1 MFYIYFLLFYFR
13 LLENNKILMAYRHQS
28 IAEQQLRYEN
38 IGYVSPPRNQSPQ
51 AARNQSPQAA
61 RNQSPPAA
69 RNQSPPAAR
78 NRSPPS
84 QQAANIPPNYED
96 CITYKC
102 EIAKLKL
109 ELKIAKGEY
118 ADENDIDELKAKIRE
133 DCADD
138 VDIETFIQ
146 RMEIE
151 RQVVKLKNEVNTIRI
166 LLPFICHFLFL
177 IIGNRKF
184 DGLTNLTELYSVLL
198 YTSPK
203 TVTGLTEKTKRSV
216 VIAKRVAFTAAIKI
230 KDKLNLIIPEFV
242 RFIQRG
248 TGYNQ
253 YSAAYLTVFLI
264 ILYYIVAGQQISN
277 IDSAKPFSEIPSIAN
292 RKATTRASRASRVP
306 GAPRAQQKNE
316 LSFVKEKDKA
326 IYRIATTYMNDDDLN
341 DLASIFM
348 DKIKVKMFLKKL
360 KNKIIMNVNELTAQG
375 LLAAKPVGQSTPQ
388 SRKEMDEIMFKQML
402 MNDDVEKLD
411 EAIMSFKK
419 GGKKKKVSKRR
430 CTS

>member
-1 MFYIYFLLFYFR
+1 
-13 LLENNKILMAYRHQS
+13 MAYRHQS

-38 IGYVSPPRNQSPQ
+38 IGYVSPP
-51 AARNQSPQAA
+51 AA

-69 RNQSPPAAR
+69 RNQSPPR
-78 NRSPPS
+78 
-84 QQAANIPPNYED
+84 QQAAHIPPNYED
-96 CITYKC
+96 CIIYKC

-118 ADENDIDELKAKIRE
+118 ADENDINRLKAKIRE

-151 RQVVKLKNEVNTIRI
+151 RQVVKLKNEVNTIKI
-166 LLPFICHFLFL
+166 LLPFISHFLFL

-216 VIAKRVAFTAAIKI
+216 VIAKQIAFSAAIKI

-242 RFIQRG
+242 RYIQRG

-253 YSAAYLTVFLI
+253 YSATYLTVFLI

-277 IDSAKPFSEIPSIAN
+277 IDSVKPFSEIPSIAN
-292 RKATTRASRASRVP
+292 RKATTRASRA
-306 GAPRAQQKNE
+306 QKNE

-375 LLAAKPVGQSTPQ
+375 LLVAKPVGQSTPQ
-388 SRKEMDEIMFKQML
+388 NRKEMDEIMFNQML
-402 MNDDVEKLD
+402 MNDDIEKLD

-419 GGKKKKVSKRR
+419 GGKKSKVSKRR

>member
-1 MFYIYFLLFYFR
+1 MFLLFYFR

-38 IGYVSPPRNQSPQ
+38 IGYE
-51 AARNQSPQAA
+51 
-61 RNQSPPAA
+61 SPPAA
-69 RNQSPPAAR
+69 RNQSPPR
-78 NRSPPS
+78 
-84 QQAANIPPNYED
+84 QQAAHIPQNYED
-96 CITYKC
+96 CIIYKC

-118 ADENDIDELKAKIRE
+118 ADENDINRLKAKIRE
-133 DCADD
+133 DCMDD

-151 RQVVKLKNEVNTIRI
+151 RQVVKLKNEVNTIKI

-216 VIAKRVAFTAAIKI
+216 IIAKQVAFTAAIKV

-242 RFIQRG
+242 RYIQRG

-253 YSAAYLTVFLI
+253 YSATYLTVFLI

-277 IDSAKPFSEIPSIAN
+277 IDSVKPFSEIPSIAN
-292 RKATTRASRASRVP
+292 RKATTRASRA
-306 GAPRAQQKNE
+306 QKNE

-375 LLAAKPVGQSTPQ
+375 LLVAKPVGQSTPQ
-388 SRKEMDEIMFKQML
+388 NRKEMDEIMFNQML
-402 MNDDVEKLD
+402 MNDDIEKLD

-419 GGKKKKVSKRR
+419 GGKKSKVSKRR

>member
-1 MFYIYFLLFYFR
+1 
-13 LLENNKILMAYRHQS
+13 MAYRHQS

-38 IGYVSPPRNQSPQ
+38 IGYVSP
-51 AARNQSPQAA
+51 A

-69 RNQSPPAAR
+69 RNRSPPAAR

-96 CITYKC
+96 CIIYKC

-151 RQVVKLKNEVNTIRI
+151 RQVVKLKNEVNTIKI

-216 VIAKRVAFTAAIKI
+216 VIAKRVAFTAAIKV

-292 RKATTRASRASRVP
+292 RKATTRASRVP
-306 GAPRAQQKNE
+306 GAPRAQKKNE

-419 GGKKKKVSKRR
+419 GGKKKMISKRR

>member
-1 MFYIYFLLFYFR
+1 
-13 LLENNKILMAYRHQS
+13 MAYRHQS

-38 IGYVSPPRNQSPQ
+38 IGYVSPP
-51 AARNQSPQAA
+51 AARNRSPPAA

-69 RNQSPPAAR
+69 RNQSPPR
-78 NRSPPS
+78 
-84 QQAANIPPNYED
+84 QQAAHIPENYED
-96 CITYKC
+96 CIIYKC

-118 ADENDIDELKAKIRE
+118 ADEDDIDELKAKIRE
-133 DCADD
+133 DCSDD

-166 LLPFICHFLFL
+166 LLPFICRFLFL
-177 IIGNRKF
+177 IIGNSKF
-184 DGLTNLTELYSVLL
+184 DGLINLTELYSVLL

-216 VIAKRVAFTAAIKI
+216 VIAKRIAFTAAIKV
-230 KDKLNLIIPEFV
+230 KDKLRLIIPEFV

-264 ILYYIVAGQQISN
+264 ILYYIVAGQQITN

-292 RKATTRASRASRVP
+292 RKATTRASRAPRVP
-306 GAPRAQQKNE
+306 GASRAQQKNE

-360 KNKIIMNVNELTAQG
+360 KNKIIINVNELTAQG

-388 SRKEMDEIMFKQML
+388 SRKEMDEIMFKKML

-419 GGKKKKVSKRR
+419 GGKMKKVSKRR

>member
-1 MFYIYFLLFYFR
+1 MFLLFYFR

-38 IGYVSPPRNQSPQ
+38 IGYVSPP
-51 AARNQSPQAA
+51 AA

-69 RNQSPPAAR
+69 RNQSPPR
-78 NRSPPS
+78 
-84 QQAANIPPNYED
+84 QQAAHIPPNYED
-96 CITYKC
+96 CIIYKC

-118 ADENDIDELKAKIRE
+118 ADENDINRLKAKIRE
-133 DCADD
+133 DCMDD

-151 RQVVKLKNEVNTIRI
+151 RQVVKLKNEVNTIKI

-216 VIAKRVAFTAAIKI
+216 IIAKQVAFTAAIKV

-242 RFIQRG
+242 RYIQRG

-253 YSAAYLTVFLI
+253 YSATYLTVFLI

-277 IDSAKPFSEIPSIAN
+277 IDSVKPFSEIPSIAN
-292 RKATTRASRASRVP
+292 RKATTRASRA
-306 GAPRAQQKNE
+306 QKNE

-375 LLAAKPVGQSTPQ
+375 LLVAKPVGQSTPQ
-388 SRKEMDEIMFKQML
+388 NRKEIDEIMFNQML
-402 MNDDVEKLD
+402 MNDDIEKLD

-419 GGKKKKVSKRR
+419 GGKKSKVSKRR

>member
-1 MFYIYFLLFYFR
+1 
-13 LLENNKILMAYRHQS
+13 MAYRHQS

-38 IGYVSPPRNQSPQ
+38 IGYVSPP
-51 AARNQSPQAA
+51 AA

-69 RNQSPPAAR
+69 RNQSPPR
-78 NRSPPS
+78 
-84 QQAANIPPNYED
+84 QQAAHIPPNYED
-96 CITYKC
+96 CIIYKC

-118 ADENDIDELKAKIRE
+118 ADENDINRLKAKIRE
-133 DCADD
+133 DCMDD

-151 RQVVKLKNEVNTIRI
+151 RQVVKLKNEVNTIKI

-216 VIAKRVAFTAAIKI
+216 IIAKQVAFTAAIKV

-242 RFIQRG
+242 RYIQRG

-253 YSAAYLTVFLI
+253 YSATYLTVFLI

-277 IDSAKPFSEIPSIAN
+277 IDSVKPFSEIPSIAN
-292 RKATTRASRASRVP
+292 RKATTRASRA
-306 GAPRAQQKNE
+306 QKNE

-375 LLAAKPVGQSTPQ
+375 LLVAKPVGQSTPHN
-388 SRKEMDEIMFKQML
+388 RKEMDEIMFNQML
-402 MNDDVEKLD
+402 MNDDIEKLD

-419 GGKKKKVSKRR
+419 GGKKSKVSKRR